1 MTNFEEIKKMTKSVL
16 EIEKKNAV
24 KDFAKKV
31 KHCSYC
37 DNVFMDRKWHRYVFV
52 DDIDKLLNEYETK
65 KWEQT

>member
-1 MTNFEEIKKMTKSVL
+1 MPNFEKIKKMTKSGL

-37 DNVFMDRKWHRYVFV
+37 DNNFLDGKWHRYVFV
-52 DDIDKLLNEYETK
+52 DDIDELLKEYETK
-65 KWEQT
+65 K